1 MLITQTYLAR
11 DVIQDLDD
19 YPTEINLVVSDN
31 KPELLEEISGV
42 IAQLSFGEMIAFTLS
57 APDEIYGV
65 HPPDTPLLKVKHDGK
80 WFSLSPLD
88 EEEGDDLK

>member
-11 DVIQDLDD
+11 DVIQDLND

-31 KPELLEEISGV
+31 KPELLEEISGI
-42 IAQLSFGEMIAFTLS
+42 IAQLSYGEMIAFTLS

-65 HPPDTPLLKVKHDGK
+65 HHPDAPLLKVKHDGK
-80 WFSLSPLD
+80 WFSLSPL
-88 EEEGDDLK
+88 EGEGDDLK